1 MQRKTKAEKKGI
13 ERLGVGL
20 ARLADGQQ
28 TFWWSLNVVCNKSHR
43 RLRACWRLGSNVIT
57 ERRWV
62 SHFSSHINFFYMLD
76 CSSIDEPGS
85 LRSPSKDRAL
95 PASDWLVF
103 PTSIPKLCLCVNQKR
118 LKPVFADLSYRSKLQ
133 KKKSLFS
140 CIVLLLPV
148 VSRLLVVQAICW
160 AKHRWS
166 KRAWSNTYRRPFVMP
181 QRVERS
187 SIKVKDKATAGRM
200 ETRII

>member
-1 MQRKTKAEKKGI
+1 MWVKHYLDAAVQRIYLSRARTFQQMQRKTKAEKKGI

-76 CSSIDEPGS
+76 CSGIDEPGS
-85 LRSPSKDRAL
+85 LRSPSKDPAL

-103 PTSIPKLCLCVNQKR
+103 PTSIPKLCSSEALKTGLCK
-118 LKPVFADLSYRSKLQ
+118 SKLQ
-133 KKKSLFS
+133 KNEKKSLSS
-140 CIVLLLPV
+140 CNKTVI
-148 VSRLLVVQAICW
+148 
-160 AKHRWS
+160 
-166 KRAWSNTYRRPFVMP
+166 T
-181 QRVERS
+181 S
-187 SIKVKDKATAGRM
+187 SIKTVGGKSYLLSQTKVV
-200 ETRII
+200 